1 MPKTPLGTL
10 DDAHLS
16 PLALTPLDSSRYGHR
31 SPMVHGGAKDD
42 ANEDGAAYS
51 DVVAA
56 DIAAADRRR
65 AGGGNQQ
72 QDANGTSS
80 ASSGTAAAAA
90 GNGNQQPNPDT
101 TQEQQQQTTTTTNN
115 IYLPQLDGTS
125 SAGSS
130 KDEDDQHHQQ
140 QHNKNQTDAAT
151 DDDDKTGASSSN
163 DTNTS
168 KDNDNDTGKQNKS
181 QKKKKKKDTSPNLK
195 RRKLSY
201 DPSADQANDEGAGG
215 SGNGGYRKP
224 PIAPKPLPLGHMR
237 HLSASASASANG
249 TGAAGG
255 AAGSLR
261 SVSMTD
267 AESRIVN
274 DADGGVGGAD
284 SASSQPKEG
293 GGASADAG
301 TGAGG
306 MAASRSP
313 NGIRRSPSA
322 AKVNRMGSPSGSPP
336 PKVAALL
343 RPKFDTPNG
352 STSSSSANNNNN
364 NNNSATAN
372 ASPSTNANPSSNVAV
387 AAGAQRQQDQDQH
400 QRQGDRHRPISPSPH
415 GTKGKRGKHVITPS
429 GEGNSD
435 SESST
440 AAVLA
445 SQVQAISKK
454 KEKDASKNDQG
465 ANAGWAD
472 ESAAS
477 DASTEDQKKRVQTP
491 TNELLAQQTDGIAG
505 YDGGAHS
512 AQPNHPPFSPWTSYL
527 AKDRSAAPPAGLAT
541 PRGDNLRT
549 PRVFDFLGVTPRGQY
564 RDEGSVTFARNLA
577 AINSPGPQA
586 AHHRRNDS
594 FGSGL
599 FPNAALSPFH
609 AGTPKDHRSIHRMGS
624 QDSTCPSESEAFQSL
639 LHASDALFGTAADP
653 RHAGEDGGS
662 LNSTSS
668 SIGGKK
674 RGRPRKDS
682 TAFSS
687 ATAKKRRTKS
697 NRKYALPTGNFAKK
711 GPHASGSARRSR
723 SSRGIGAP
731 GLNPQAS
738 PRSLLMDSRGGSR
751 SLADDLRHS
760 PTGPPSVRRTFHD
773 GEYEGQI
780 VGDGRRHGYGV
791 IHFVDGD
798 KYAGWWND
806 DVMDGMGR
814 MEYSDG

>member
-10 DDAHLS
+10 DDAHLR
-16 PLALTPLDSSRYGHR
+16 PLALTPLDSSRYGTMGGGGGGGGNGH
-31 SPMVHGGAKDD
+31 SPTVGGK
-42 ANEDGAAYS
+42 EDGAAYS

-56 DIAAADRRR
+56 DHREGR
-65 AGGGNQQ
+65 QL
-72 QDANGTSS
+72 QDGRPANS
-80 ASSGTAAAAA
+80 ASSGAQASSSNA
-90 GNGNQQPNPDT
+90 NPQKNQET
-101 TQEQQQQTTTTTNN
+101 TGQQQQQQQQQQTTTNN

-140 QHNKNQTDAAT
+140 QHNKNQTDATT
-151 DDDDKTGASSSN
+151 DTDDKTGASSSN
-163 DTNTS
+163 ETNSS
-168 KDNDNDTGKQNKS
+168 KNNDNDTGKQNKS
-181 QKKKKKKDTSPNLK
+181 QKKKKDTSPNLK

-237 HLSASASASANG
+237 HLSASASVNG

-274 DADGGVGGAD
+274 DADGGGGGAD

-293 GGASADAG
+293 GGASADAGTG

-322 AKVNRMGSPSGSPP
+322 AKVNRLGSPSGSPP

-364 NNNSATAN
+364 NNNNSATAN
-372 ASPSTNANPSSNVAV
+372 ASPSTNANSSSNVA
-387 AAGAQRQQDQDQH
+387 AAGAHQQQDQDQ
-400 QRQGDRHRPISPSPH
+400 QRRQEDRHRPISPSPH

-435 SESST
+435 SESSA

-445 SQVQAISKK
+445 SQVQAISKR
-454 KEKDASKNDQG
+454 KEPKDASKNDQG
-465 ANAGWAD
+465 ANAGSAD

-477 DASTEDQKKRVQTP
+477 DASAEDQKKRVQTP
-491 TNELLAQQTDGIAG
+491 TNELLAQQTDGTAG
-505 YDGGAHS
+505 HDGGAHS
-512 AQPNHPPFSPWTSYL
+512 APPNHPPFSPWTSYL
-527 AKDRSAAPPAGLAT
+527 AKDRTAAPPAGLAT

-549 PRVFDFLGVTPRGQY
+549 PRVFDFSGLTPRGQY

-624 QDSTCPSESEAFQSL
+624 QDSACPSESEAFQSL
-639 LHASDALFGTAADP
+639 LHASDALFGTTADP
-653 RHAGEDGGS
+653 RHAGEGGSS
-662 LNSTSS
+662 LNSLSGS
-668 SIGGKK
+668 VGSKR

-682 TAFSS
+682 TASAT
-687 ATAKKRRTKS
+687 ATAKKRKTKA
-697 NRKYALPTGNFAKK
+697 NRKYALPTGNVAKK

-791 IHFVDGD
+791 MHFVDGD